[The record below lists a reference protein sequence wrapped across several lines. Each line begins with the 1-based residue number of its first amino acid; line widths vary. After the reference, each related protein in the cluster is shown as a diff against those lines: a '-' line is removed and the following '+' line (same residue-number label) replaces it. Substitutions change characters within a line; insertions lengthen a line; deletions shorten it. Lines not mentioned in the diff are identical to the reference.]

1 MVYNGGLGKV
11 KIFVDGVK
19 ILTTTKGVTKQA
31 SVPWSNPVTVG
42 KLIGND
48 AEFFFGS
55 MDEFYIFTSAL
66 MHAEVEALMT
76 KCEFPSDSKYTCQC
90 RNSLG
95 FFNAPTLF
103 QILLGLNLKAEVVF
117 S

>member
-1 MVYNGGLGKV
+1 VGIIYFSEGIWTHLTVVYNGGLGKV
-11 KIFVDGVK
+11 KIFVDSVK
-19 ILTTTKGVTKQA
+19 ILTTTKGVIKQA
-31 SVPWSNPVTVG
+31 HVPWSNPVTVG

-76 KCEFPSDSKYTCQC
+76 KCEFPSDGKYARQR
-90 RNSLG
+90 RNS
-95 FFNAPTLF
+95 PW
-103 QILLGLNLKAEVVF
+103 LLQCT
-117 S
+117 